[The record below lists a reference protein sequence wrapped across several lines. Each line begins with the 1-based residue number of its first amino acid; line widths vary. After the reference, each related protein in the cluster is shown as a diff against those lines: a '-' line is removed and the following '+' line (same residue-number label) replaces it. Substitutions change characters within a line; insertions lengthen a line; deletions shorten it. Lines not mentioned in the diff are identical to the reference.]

1 MASRMCGLFAFL
13 LGMDETVK
21 GYVEENLRPGEE
33 RQLPGV
39 GLRIRKVYNRGFA
52 LSSFSD
58 RPEMVRT
65 VSLAAGVPVFL
76 YWFRLL
82 NCKGRFMEKMGIT
95 LMAAGAAGNLYDR
108 IMRGKV
114 VDYISVKSRSSFLSK
129 LTANLADLYL
139 AAGSILVAVRRMF

>member
-13 LGMDETVK
+13 LGADEAVK
-21 GYVEENLRPGEE
+21 EYVEANIQAGEE
-33 RQLPGV
+33 RKLSG
-39 GLRIRKVYNRGFA
+39 GRFRIRKVYNSGFA

-58 RPEMVRT
+58 RPDMVRKI
-65 VSLAAGVPVFL
+65 SLAAGAPVFL

-82 NCKGRFMEKMGIT
+82 ASKGRFIEKLGTT

-114 VDYISVKSRSSFLSK
+114 VDYIGVTSRSSFLSK

>member
-13 LGMDETVK
+13 LGIDETVK
-21 GYVEENLRPGEE
+21 EYVEVNMKSGEE
-33 RQLPGV
+33 RKLTG
-39 GLRIRKVYNRGFA
+39 GRFRIRKVYNSGFA

-58 RPEMVRT
+58 RPDMVRKI
-65 VSLAAGVPVFL
+65 SLAAGAPVFL
-76 YWFRLL
+76 YWFRLMA
-82 NCKGRFMEKMGIT
+82 CKGRFAEKLGTT

-108 IMRGKV
+108 VMRGRV
-114 VDYISVKSRSSFLSK
+114 VDYIGIKCRSSFLSK